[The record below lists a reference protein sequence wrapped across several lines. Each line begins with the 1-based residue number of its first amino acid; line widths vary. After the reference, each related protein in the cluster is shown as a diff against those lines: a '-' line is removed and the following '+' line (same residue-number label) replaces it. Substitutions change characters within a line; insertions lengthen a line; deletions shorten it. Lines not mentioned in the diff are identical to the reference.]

1 MRKQGWRINMSFIS
15 YNNNITLEDIDL
27 ETNLIGVLLNDKY
40 VTYSWIGGC
49 WFRMDYDDLVGA
61 YVDSNHNIKLVF
73 NPEHSDDVD
82 DNTLSVLEYN
92 REFIIEHIVQQIY
105 IKEMGK

>member
-1 MRKQGWRINMSFIS
+1 MSFIS

-40 VTYSWIGGC
+40 VTYSWTGGC
-49 WFRMDYDDLVGA
+49 WFRKDYDDLVGA

-73 NPEHSDDVD
+73 NPEHSDVNID
-82 DNTLSVLEYN
+82 DNTLSALEYN
-92 REFIIEHIVQQIY
+92 REFVIEHIVQQIY
-105 IKEMGK
+105 IKEMENRD